1 MAHATEESG
10 VVRFS
15 VSIPSDAASDLDRM
29 SAERGFSNRSQCLTS
44 LIREQLVDHDGE
56 AGNRVMMG
64 LITLIYDHQKPQ
76 LHRKLTDL
84 QHQYLREIVTIQLI
98 HLAQQHT
105 MQVLLVQGPV
115 QNLRRIANAA
125 ISLKG
130 VRHGSLQLNS
140 ELLPPLF

>member
-1 MAHATEESG
+1 MTRSKQKSC

-29 SAERGFSNRSQCLTS
+29 SRERGFSNRSQCLTS
-44 LIREQLVDHDGE
+44 LIREQLIDHTSEG
-56 AGNRVMMG
+56 GNHVMMG
-64 LITLIYDHQKPQ
+64 LITLIYDHRKTRLQ
-76 LHRKLTDL
+76 RKLTDL

-98 HLAQQHT
+98 HLERQHT

>member
-1 MAHATEESG
+1 MARATVKSG

-29 SAERGFSNRSQCLTS
+29 SAERGFSNRSQCLAS

-64 LITLIYDHQKPQ
+64 LITLIYDH
-76 LHRKLTDL
+76 RKLTDL

-98 HLAQQHT
+98 HLEQQHT

>member
-1 MAHATEESG
+1 
-10 VVRFS
+10 
-15 VSIPSDAASDLDRM
+15 
-29 SAERGFSNRSQCLTS
+29 
-44 LIREQLVDHDGE
+44 
-56 AGNRVMMG
+56 MMG
-64 LITLIYDHQKPQ
+64 LITLIYDHRKTRLQ
-76 LHRKLTDL
+76 RKLTDL

-98 HLAQQHT
+98 HLERQHT